1 LKLET
6 PFQLKY
12 RMLREVLTLDKKY
25 FKICE
30 IKEKEI
36 GIFKKR
42 FLYIHFDGKQ
52 WSILRLDSDLSAVG
66 HWKIES

>member
-1 LKLET
+1 L
-6 PFQLKY
+6 QSKY
-12 RMLREVLTLDKKY
+12 EMLREVITLDKKY

-30 IKEKEI
+30 VKEKEI
-36 GIFKKR
+36 GIIKRR

-52 WSILRLDSDLSAVG
+52 WRILRLDVDLSAVE